1 MSPEHISEYISG
13 FEEELGVTVLDPKL
27 LDFNKWAN
35 SGISAEHLNN
45 KVAAA
50 ACKSHA
56 QAKEPSQE
64 QTAHT

>member
-27 LDFNKWAN
+27 LDFNKWAS
-35 SGISAEHLNN
+35 SGIPAEHLNN
-45 KVAAA
+45 EVAAA
-50 ACKSHA
+50 ACKSHV
-56 QAKEPSQE
+56 QAKEPSKE